1 MPQWLSSLAAL
12 YQRTWAPFPGPIE
25 QLTIIWN
32 SNFKDSNTLLL
43 CLLQAPSM
51 WCRNIQA
58 GKINTQTHRIQN
70 YLKMTGG
77 QVRATVTAYH
87 NTRCLLF
94 HLFFFFLKETGFL
107 YLALTVLELLQRLSQ
122 PRIQRDPAAPL
133 LSAGIKGMHHCP
145 PTDILLTVVG
155 NRPYYNSLN
164 HMTNSIK
171 K

>member
-94 HLFFFFLKETGFL
+94 HLFFFFKGDWVSLFSPDCSGTSTETK
-107 YLALTVLELLQRLSQ
+107 LASNSKRS
-122 PRIQRDPAAPL
+122 
-133 LSAGIKGMHHCP
+133 SCP
-145 PTDILLTVVG
+145 SPKCWD
-155 NRPYYNSLN
+155 
-164 HMTNSIK
+164 
-171 K
+171 